1 MKMLSLSSWYFVI
14 ALLACSSSVSAGML
28 FRYTDDSGH
37 VVMARTVP
45 PHIVLKG
52 YEVLNEQGRVVEV
65 VAAAMTDAEKKAR
78 DDLIVK
84 KEREAQELKKQQDDD
99 KKLLRQYSGPDDAVV
114 LMQRRLSE
122 VDGVIQSRRAS
133 IDVSKKNI
141 GKLEEKAANFQR
153 NGKAVPKRIIG
164 QISAAHND
172 IDVSE
177 SVIEENLHSRA
188 EIVADFEASIKRL
201 ETLTGKKASEYTLSH

>member
-1 MKMLSLSSWYFVI
+1 
-14 ALLACSSSVSAGML
+14 ML